1 MIKYLIIQLDDTS
14 VSYCH
19 YSNPSSKSRLI
30 PLETLKSGIE
40 WGMKENVTF
49 QFLFPDYELPQEYK
63 DIIETVYH
71 ASIMPYGRRDEVE
84 KSDSD
89 VIVISDLKKLELI
102 ADKTDTAY
110 VVRGKLS
117 DLIDAVEKIKGLIEK
132 VNRVTVI
139 PTDVE
144 KYNDSLNEVYGRFLD
159 DLAGCVKEEYT
170 KNHYVQFNL
179 LTDRIILDKMNNCNA
194 GYESISL
201 CPDGKF
207 YLCPAF
213 YFDGDGFSV
222 GDIEIGLDIKNR
234 HLYKLEYAPICRTC
248 DSWQCKRCVWLNRKM
263 TLEVNTPS
271 HEQCVM
277 AHIERNASRL
287 LLANIREIGQF
298 LPGKEIP
305 ELTYLDPFDKFAN
318 N

>member
-19 YSNPSSKSRLI
+19 YSNSSSKPRLI
-30 PLETLKSGIE
+30 PLETLKRGIE
-40 WGMKENVTF
+40 WGLKENVTF
-49 QFLFPDYELPQEYK
+49 QFLFPGYELSQEYK
-63 DIIETVYH
+63 DIIESVYH
-71 ASIMPYGRRDEVE
+71 ASIMPYGHRYEVE
-84 KSDSD
+84 KAESD
-89 VIVISDLKKLELI
+89 VIVISDLKNLEFV
-102 ADKTDTAY
+102 ADKAHTTY
-110 VVRGKLS
+110 VVRGTLS

-132 VNRVTVI
+132 VNRIMVI

-144 KYNDSLNEVYGRFLD
+144 KYNDSLNEAYSMFLD
-159 DLAGCVKEEYT
+159 NLGECVKEEYA
-170 KNHYVQFNL
+170 KNHYVQLNL

-213 YFDGDGFSV
+213 YFDGHSFSV
-222 GDIEIGLDIKNR
+222 GDVENGLDIKNR

-248 DSWQCKRCVWLNRKM
+248 DSWQCKRCIWLNRKM

-271 HEQCVM
+271 HQQCVM
-277 AHIERNASRL
+277 AHIERNASRS
-287 LLANIREIGQF
+287 LLANIRKIGQF
-298 LPGKEIP
+298 LPGKEIS
-305 ELTYLDPFDKFAN
+305 ELTYLDPFDKLAN